1 MSADPIVAG
10 LATSL
15 TRPGGNATG
24 VSMMNAELAGKRVEL
39 LREALPTM
47 TRAAVLWAASE
58 ADPALAMLQAIM
70 DDTEAAARVLGISLD
85 LVKISGN
92 SELDGA
98 FETIAKRGHQ
108 ALIVLPTPF
117 VSANIGLVAELSLK
131 LRIAAIGDNRNFAE
145 TGALLTYGTNYGAL
159 IREMAN
165 YVGKILKGE
174 KPADLPVAQA
184 TKFEL
189 VINLKTAKALGLT
202 VPQSLLARADEVS
215 SKPEVRQAICDAV
228 CGVVRRRWLTPII
241 ESV

>member
-1 MSADPIVAG
+1 M
-10 LATSL
+10 
-15 TRPGGNATG
+15 
-24 VSMMNAELAGKRVEL
+24 
-39 LREALPTM
+39 
-47 TRAAVLWAASE
+47 
-58 ADPALAMLQAIM
+58 
-70 DDTEAAARVLGISLD
+70 LGISLD